1 VEREQ
6 PADWEASWRAE
17 PLRRDAPELESR
29 TLRWRAQERLIL
41 ERFGTFAG
49 LDVVE
54 IGAGRGLNA
63 LLFAVR
69 GARVTL
75 IDRTELALE
84 QARWLFDQH
93 GVDFTPVVADA
104 LRLSPRTKGS
114 FDVAMSYGLC
124 EHFLGRRRRR
134 IVGVHLDLLR
144 YGGLAL
150 IGVPNRRC
158 PPYRLWKAVLTRRGT
173 WPLGTEEPFT
183 AGELEHLARVEHGG
197 PLSPLYGGLAASVVD
212 HGLNQLL
219 YKLGRRGVPIPQI
232 RLPLLDRLAYE
243 LVVPVARNV
252 G

>member
-1 VEREQ
+1 VDREQ
-6 PADWEASWRAE
+6 SADWEAAWRAE
-17 PLRRDAPELESR
+17 PLRADAPDIEAR
-29 TLRWRAQERLIL
+29 TLRWQAQEALVL
-41 ERFGTFAG
+41 ERFGSFEG

-63 LLFAVR
+63 LLFALR

-75 IDRTELALE
+75 VDRTEVALE
-84 QARWLFDQH
+84 QARWLFGRH
-93 GVDFTPVVADA
+93 GVEFTPVIADA
-104 LRLSPRTKGS
+104 LALPKRAKGC

-150 IGVPNRRC
+150 IGVPNRLC

-183 AGELEHLARVEHGG
+183 VSELEQLARVEHGG
-197 PLSPLYGGLAASVVD
+197 PLRPLYGGLAASLVD

-219 YKLGRRGVPIPQI
+219 YKLGRRGVPVPQI

-243 LVVPVARNV
+243 LVVPVARNA